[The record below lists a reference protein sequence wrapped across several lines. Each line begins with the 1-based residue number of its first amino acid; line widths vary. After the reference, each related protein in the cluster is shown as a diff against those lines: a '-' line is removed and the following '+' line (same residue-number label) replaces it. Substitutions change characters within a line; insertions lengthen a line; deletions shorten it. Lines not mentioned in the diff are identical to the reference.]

1 MSQNDNDENK
11 TDLDDRLSRRFDSD
25 TDTEDAGGSDQMSQS
40 NSEQASQKSQNA
52 QKTQN
57 IKKEWNVR
65 SFYLDD
71 NLDRHLTTTFK
82 RLDLEFSE
90 ADVDIELQK
99 TRHFYPLLI
108 MLGLERLE
116 EMDVTEITEQL
127 ESTDR

>member
-1 MSQNDNDENK
+1 MSQNDDDENK

-25 TDTEDAGGSDQMSQS
+25 TDTGTEDAGESDQMNQS
-40 NSEQASQKSQNA
+40 DSEQASQNA

-57 IKKEWNVR
+57 VKKEWNVR

-71 NLDRHLTTTFK
+71 NLDRNLTTAFK

-116 EMDVTEITEQL
+116 EMDVTEITEEL
-127 ESTDR
+127 EIRDR